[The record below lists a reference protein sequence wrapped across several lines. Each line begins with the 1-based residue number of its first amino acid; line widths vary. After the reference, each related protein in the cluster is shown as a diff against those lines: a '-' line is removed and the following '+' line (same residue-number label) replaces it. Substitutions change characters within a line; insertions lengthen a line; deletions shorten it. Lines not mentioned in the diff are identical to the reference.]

1 MALSIWL
8 LGPAQV
14 SLDREFVSGLRS
26 GKALALLAYLAVE
39 SDRAHRRE
47 KLAGMLWPD
56 YTESSARA
64 SLRRAL
70 ADLRQAIGDHRATP
84 PYLNTTRETIQF
96 NTDSDYWLDVEAITS
111 LADDLAGLEQAVAL
125 YRGSFLEGFSV
136 SDAPSFEEW
145 ALLKK
150 EQLERQVLEMLGRL
164 ATTYE
169 RRGEYEH
176 AQRYARRRVELE
188 PWNEQAERQL
198 MQLLAFS
205 GQRNAALAQ
214 YETCRSLLKDELDV
228 EPDPETTMLYESIRD
243 GMVVAPPFVSPP
255 PTFLSEEAQVD
266 AADRPSF
273 VARDRELARLTQFL
287 DQAMAGQGRVVFIIG
302 EPGSGKTVLAQEFVR
317 QAMDSHPDLVAV
329 NGRCNAY
336 TGIGD
341 PYLPFLEMLQ
351 MLTGDVE
358 ARWAGG
364 GITGQHARRLWAQ
377 MPDAVRALLDDG
389 PELIDRFVPG
399 AAMLARAR
407 AGAPSQVARLA
418 ELLERRAASGADP
431 ANLQQTDL
439 FEQYTRVLKALS
451 RQHPLILV
459 VDDLQWADLGSIG
472 LLFHLVGRLTGSQLL
487 LIGAYR
493 PSDVA
498 LGRPAAGPGWERH
511 PLEPVIHEFQRDLG
525 DIYIDLTQAEAR
537 QFVEALLDTEPNDL
551 DAAFR
556 EMLHRHTGGHPLFT
570 VELLRG
576 LQERGGLTKD
586 ESGRWTAGPALDW
599 ETLPPRVEAVIA
611 ERLGRLPEDWQSM
624 LAVASVEGEEFTAE
638 AVARVQMVDERQV
651 VQRLSGPLSQ
661 QHHLVH
667 AQGLQWLDG
676 QRLSR
681 YRFRHFLFQKYLYN
695 KLDPVQRAHLHQAM
709 GNALEAFHGEQ
720 VGELA
725 VPLARHFEAA
735 GMTVKAVEYLLQ
747 AGNRDVRLFANDEAI
762 AHFRRGIELVGTLA
776 DTPQRVQLELA
787 LQLALGVPLLATR
800 GFSDAE
806 LAQTYGRARELTQ
819 SVDASFELFQT
830 LTGLKDYYDVR
841 LELQTARQV
850 SEDMVHLARRLNNAG
865 LSAMAHHQAST
876 TLLYL
881 GQADGFLEQRER
893 MLALYDA
900 ERDRPMVYQLGFD
913 PLVASLS
920 HAGWA
925 LWFLGYPDQARQRSE
940 EAVSLA
946 REWGHPFV
954 EAFALFFAAQLYVYE
969 REVHP
974 VCERAEATIALS
986 SKHGIAFWLAAGMC
1000 AMGWALVEEG
1010 RLDEGITQH
1019 LQAQAMLQAIG
1030 AELGVLQHLP
1040 LLAEAHRKAGMVSE
1054 GLAVVDRALELV
1066 QATGCRMDEPEVHR
1080 LKGELLLMKGDDA
1093 EAEAVK
1099 CFRQAIEVAQQ
1110 QQAKSWELRATT
1122 SLCRL
1127 WQKQGKAE
1135 EARRALAEICG
1146 WFTEGFA
1153 TRDLQEAKALLD
1165 ELS

>member
-1 MALSIWL
+1 LPL
-8 LGPAQV
+8 LLYPPRPA
-14 SLDREFVSGLRS
+14 
-26 GKALALLAYLAVE
+26 
-39 SDRAHRRE
+39 
-47 KLAGMLWPD
+47 
-56 YTESSARA
+56 
-64 SLRRAL
+64 
-70 ADLRQAIGDHRATP
+70 
-84 PYLNTTRETIQF
+84 
-96 NTDSDYWLDVEAITS
+96 
-111 LADDLAGLEQAVAL
+111 
-125 YRGSFLEGFSV
+125 
-136 SDAPSFEEW
+136 
-145 ALLKK
+145 
-150 EQLERQVLEMLGRL
+150 
-164 ATTYE
+164 
-169 RRGEYEH
+169 
-176 AQRYARRRVELE
+176 
-188 PWNEQAERQL
+188 
-198 MQLLAFS
+198 
-205 GQRNAALAQ
+205 
-214 YETCRSLLKDELDV
+214 
-228 EPDPETTMLYESIRD
+228 
-243 GMVVAPPFVSPP
+243 
-255 PTFLSEEAQVD
+255 
-266 AADRPSF
+266 F
-273 VARDRELARLTQFL
+273 VARERELARLAQFL
-287 DQAMAGQGRVVFIIG
+287 DQALAGQGRVVFIIG
-302 EPGSGKTVLAQEFVR
+302 EPGSGKSVLAQEFVR
-317 QAMDSHPDLVAV
+317 QAMDSHADLVAV

-341 PYLPFLEMLQ
+341 AYLPFLEMLQ

-364 GITGQHARRLWAQ
+364 GITGQHARRLWAR
-377 MPDAVRALLDDG
+377 MPDAVQALLDDG

-407 AGAPSQVARLA
+407 AAAPSQAARLA
-418 ELLERRAASGADP
+418 EMLERSAASGAGA

-451 RQHPLILV
+451 REHPLILV

-472 LLFHLVGRLTGSQLL
+472 LLFHLVRRLTGSRLL
-487 LIGAYR
+487 VVGAYR
-493 PSDVA
+493 PGDVA
-498 LGRPAAGPGWERH
+498 LGRPAAGSGWERH

-525 DIYIDLTQAEAR
+525 DVHIDLAQSAGR

-586 ESGRWTAGPALDW
+586 ESGRWIAAPALDW
-599 ETLPPRVEAVIA
+599 ETLPPRVEAVIT
-611 ERLGRLPEDWQSM
+611 ERISRLPEDWQSM
-624 LAVASVEGEEFTAE
+624 LAAASVEGEEFTAE
-638 AVARVQMVDERQV
+638 AVARVQMEDERQV

-661 QHHLVH
+661 QHHVVH

-709 GNALEAFHGEQ
+709 GNALEALHGEQ
-720 VGELA
+720 AGELA

-735 GMTVKAVEYLLQ
+735 GMTVKAVEYLLK

-762 AHFRRGIELVGTLA
+762 AHYRRGIELVGTLA
-776 DTPQRVQLELA
+776 DTAQRVQLELA

-819 SVDASFELFQT
+819 RVEASFELFQT

-850 SEDMVHLARRLNNAG
+850 GADMVHLARRLNNAG

-881 GQADGFLEQRER
+881 GQADGFLEQRAR

-913 PLVASLS
+913 PLIASLS

-969 REVHP
+969 REVHS
-974 VCERAEATIALS
+974 VGERAEATIALS

-1010 RLDEGITQH
+1010 RLGEGITQH

-1040 LLAEAHRKAGMVSE
+1040 LLAEAYRKAGMVPE
-1054 GLAVVDRALELV
+1054 GLAVLDRALALV
-1066 QATGCRMDEPEVHR
+1066 QATGCRTAAHARRGRTRSRETLSARHRGSPSPASQVVGTACHDEPVPP
-1080 LKGELLLMKGDDA
+1080 LA
-1093 EAEAVK
+1093 EAG
-1099 CFRQAIEVAQQ
+1099 QA
-1110 QQAKSWELRATT
+1110 RTGATGA
-1122 SLCRL
+1122 S
-1127 WQKQGKAE
+1127 
-1135 EARRALAEICG
+1135 
-1146 WFTEGFA
+1146 
-1153 TRDLQEAKALLD
+1153 RDL
-1165 ELS
+1165 

>member
-1 MALSIWL
+1 VALSIWL
-8 LGPAQV
+8 LGPPQV
-14 SLDREFVSGLRS
+14 RLDQELVSNLRS
-26 GKALALLAYLAVE
+26 DKALALLAYLAVE

-56 YTESSARA
+56 YTEASARA

-70 ADLRQAIGDHRATP
+70 ADVRQAIGDHQATP
-84 PYLNTTRETIQF
+84 PHLHTTRETLQF
-96 NTDSDYWLDVEAITS
+96 NTDSDYWLDVEAIAG

-125 YRGSFLEGFSV
+125 YRASFLEGFSV

-176 AQRYARRRVELE
+176 AQRFAWRRVELE
-188 PWNEQAERQL
+188 PWNEQAQRQL

-214 YETCRSLLKDELDV
+214 YETCRSLLEDELDV
-228 EPDPETTMLYESIRD
+228 EPDPETTRLYESIRD
-243 GMVVAPPFVSPP
+243 GTLVAPPFVSP
-255 PTFLSEEAQVD
+255 L
-266 AADRPSF
+266 PSF
-273 VARDRELARLTQFL
+273 AGKEPPAGDAERPAIVARERELAQLSGFL
-287 DQAMAGQGRVVFIIG
+287 DQALVGHGQVVFIIG
-302 EPGSGKTVLAQEFVR
+302 EPGSGKSVLAQEFVR
-317 QAMDSHPDLVAV
+317 QAMDWHADLVAV

-336 TGIGD
+336 TSIGD

-364 GITGQHARRLWAQ
+364 GITGRHARRLWAR
-377 MPDAVRALLDDG
+377 MPDAVQALLDDG
-389 PELIDRFVPG
+389 PELLDRLVSG
-399 AAMLARAR
+399 TSMLARAR
-407 AGAPSQVARLA
+407 AGAPSEAARLA
-418 ELLERRAASGADP
+418 ELLEHRAASGAGA
-431 ANLQQTDL
+431 ANLRQTDL
-439 FEQYTRVLKALS
+439 FEQYTRVLKAMS
-451 RQHPLILV
+451 REHPLILV

-472 LLFHLVGRLTGSQLL
+472 LLFHLGRRLAGSRLL
-487 LIGAYR
+487 LVGAYR
-493 PSDVA
+493 PGDVA
-498 LGRPAAGPGWERH
+498 LGRPAAGSGWERH
-511 PLEPVIHEFQRDLG
+511 PLEPVIHEFKRDLG
-525 DIYIDLTQAEAR
+525 DVHIDLAQAEGR
-537 QFVEALLDTEPNDL
+537 QFVEALLDTEPNHL

-556 EMLHRHTGGHPLFT
+556 ELLHRHTRGHPLFT

-576 LQERGGLTKD
+576 LQERGGLTRD
-586 ESGRWTAGPALDW
+586 EAGRWIAGPALDW

-611 ERLGRLPEDWQSM
+611 ERLSRLPEDWQSM
-624 LAVASVEGEEFTAE
+624 LAAASVEGEEFTAE
-638 AVARVQMVDERQV
+638 AVARVQREDERQV
-651 VQRLSGPLSQ
+651 VQRLSGSLSQ

-667 AQGLQWLDG
+667 AQGIQWLDG

-695 KLDPVQRAHLHQAM
+695 KLDPVQRAHLHQEM
-709 GNALEAFHGEQ
+709 GNTLETLHGEQ

-725 VPLARHFEAA
+725 VSLARHFEAA

-747 AGNRDVRLFANDEAI
+747 AGNRSVHLFANDEAI
-762 AHFRRGIELVGTLA
+762 AHFRRGIELIGRLA
-776 DTPQRVQLELA
+776 DTPQRVRMELA

-830 LTGLKDYYDVR
+830 LTGLKNYYDVR
-841 LELQTARQV
+841 LELQTASQV
-850 SEDMVHLARRLNNAG
+850 GEDMVRVARRLNDPG
-865 LSAMAHHQAST
+865 LTAMAHHQQST

-881 GQADGFLEQRER
+881 GQADSFLEQRER
-893 MLALYDA
+893 VLALYDA
-900 ERDRPMVYQLGFD
+900 ERDRPLVYQLGFD
-913 PLVASLS
+913 PMIASLS

-954 EAFALFFAAQLYVYE
+954 EAFALFFAAQSHVYQ

-974 VCERAEATIALS
+974 VGQRAEATIALS
-986 SKHGIAFWLAAGMC
+986 SNHGITFWLAAGMC

-1030 AELGVLQHLP
+1030 AELGILQHLP
-1040 LLAEAHRKAGMVSE
+1040 LLAEAYHKAEMVAE
-1054 GLAVVDRALELV
+1054 GLAVLDRALALV

-1080 LKGELLLMKGDDA
+1080 LKGELLLTRGGA
-1093 EAEAVK
+1093 EAEAEK
-1099 CFRQAIEVAQQ
+1099 CFQRAIEVARR
-1110 QQAKSWELRATT
+1110 QQARSWELRATT

-1127 WQKQGKAE
+1127 WQKQNKQE
-1135 EARRALAEICG
+1135 QARQVLAETYD
-1146 WFTEGFA
+1146 WFTEGFD
-1153 TRDLQEAKALLD
+1153 TRDLKHAKALLE

>member
-1 MALSIWL
+1 VALSIWL
-8 LGPAQV
+8 LGPPQV
-14 SLDREFVSGLRS
+14 RLDQELVSNLRS
-26 GKALALLAYLAVE
+26 DKALALLAYLAFE

-56 YTESSARA
+56 YPESSARA

-70 ADLRQAIGDHRATP
+70 ADVRRAIGDHRATP
-84 PYLNTTRETIQF
+84 PYLQTTRETLQF
-96 NTDSDYWLDVEAITS
+96 NRDSDYWLDVEAIAG
-111 LADDLAGLEQAVAL
+111 LADDLAGLEQAVAM
-125 YRGSFLEGFSV
+125 YRGSFLEGFSI

-150 EQLERQVLEMLGRL
+150 EQLERQALKMLDRL
-164 ATTYE
+164 AATYE

-176 AQRYARRRVELE
+176 GQRYARRRVELE
-188 PWNEQAERQL
+188 PWNEQAQRQL
-198 MQLLAFS
+198 MQVLAFS

-214 YETCRSLLKDELDV
+214 YETCRSLLEDELDV

-243 GMVVAPPFVSPP
+243 GTLIAPPFVSPP
-255 PTFLSEEAQVD
+255 PSFVGKEPPAGD
-266 AADRPSF
+266 AERPAF
-273 VARDRELARLTQFL
+273 VARERELVRLTQLL
-287 DQAMAGQGRVVFIIG
+287 DQALAGHGRVAFIIG
-302 EPGSGKTVLAQEFVR
+302 EPGSGKSALAQEFVR

-364 GITGQHARRLWAQ
+364 GITSRHARRLWAR
-377 MPDAVRALLDDG
+377 MPDAVQVLLDDG
-389 PELIDRFVPG
+389 RELIDRFVPG
-399 AAMLARAR
+399 SAMLARAR
-407 AGAPSQVARLA
+407 AGAPAQAARLA
-418 ELLERRAASGADP
+418 ELLERRAASGAGS

-451 RQHPLILV
+451 REHPLILV

-472 LLFHLVGRLTGSQLL
+472 LLFHLGKKLAGGRLLL
-487 LIGAYR
+487 MGAYR
-493 PSDVA
+493 PGDVA
-498 LGRPAAGPGWERH
+498 MGRPLAGTGPERH
-511 PLEPVIHEFQRDLG
+511 PLQPVIHEFQRDLG
-525 DIYIDLTQAEAR
+525 DIHIDLAQAEGR
-537 QFVEALLDTEPNDL
+537 QFVEALLETEPNDL

-556 EMLHRHTGGHPLFT
+556 DMLHRHTGGHPLFT

-576 LQERGGLTKD
+576 LQERGGLRKD
-586 ESGRWTAGPALDW
+586 ESGRWIAGPALDW

-624 LAVASVEGEEFTAE
+624 LAAASVEGEEFTAE
-638 AVARVQMVDERQV
+638 AVAHVQATDERQV
-651 VQRLSGPLSQ
+651 LLRLSGPLSQ

-667 AQGLQWLDG
+667 AQGLQWQG
-676 QRLSR
+676 RQRLSR

-695 KLDPVQRAHLHQAM
+695 RLDPVQRAHLHAAM
-709 GNALEAFHGEQ
+709 GNTLETLHGEQ
-720 VGELA
+720 AGELA

-747 AGNRDVRLFANDEAI
+747 AGNRAVRLFANDEAI
-762 AHFRRGIELVGTLA
+762 AHFRRGIELVGRLA
-776 DTPQRVQLELA
+776 DTPQRVQMELA

-800 GFSDAE
+800 GFSDTE

-819 SVDASFELFQT
+819 SVEASFELFQT

-841 LELQTARQV
+841 LELQTALQV
-850 SEDMVHLARRLNNAG
+850 GGDMVHLARRLNNAG

-913 PLVASLS
+913 PLIASLS

-954 EAFALFFAAQLYVYE
+954 EAFALFFAAQLYVYQ
-969 REVHP
+969 REMHLVG
-974 VCERAEATIALS
+974 ERAEATIALS
-986 SKHGIAFWLAAGMC
+986 EKHGIAFWLAAGMC

-1010 RLDEGITQH
+1010 KLDEGITQH

-1040 LLAEAHRKAGMVSE
+1040 LLAEANRKAETISE
-1054 GLAVVDRALELV
+1054 GLAVLDKAQALI
-1066 QATGCRMDEPEVHR
+1066 QATGCRMDEPEIRR
-1080 LKGELLLMKGDDA
+1080 LKGELLLMRG
-1093 EAEAVK
+1093 EAEPEAEK
-1099 CFRQAIEVAQQ
+1099 CFQRAIQVARQ

-1127 WQKQGKAE
+1127 WQKRGKQQQ
-1135 EARRALAEICG
+1135 ARQVLAEIYS
-1146 WFTEGFA
+1146 WFTEGLD
-1153 TRDLQEAKALLD
+1153 TRDLQEAKALLED
-1165 ELS
+1165 LS

>member
-8 LGPAQV
+8 LGPPQV
-14 SLDREFVSGLRS
+14 RLDRELVSNLRS
-26 GKALALLAYLAVE
+26 DKALALLAYLAVE

-56 YTESSARA
+56 YAESSARA

-70 ADLRQAIGDHRATP
+70 ADVRQAIGDHQATP
-84 PYLNTTRETIQF
+84 PYLHTTRETLQF
-96 NTDSDYWLDVEAITS
+96 NTDSDYWLDVEAIAG
-111 LADDLAGLEQAVAL
+111 LADDVADPKQAVTL

-136 SDAPSFEEW
+136 GDAAPFEEW

-150 EQLERQVLEMLGRL
+150 EQLERQVLRMLDRL
-164 ATTYE
+164 STTYE
-169 RRGEYEH
+169 RRGEYEQ

-188 PWNEQAERQL
+188 PWNEQAQRQL

-214 YETCRSLLKDELDV
+214 YETCRRLLADELGV
-228 EPDPETTMLYESIRD
+228 EPDAETTMLYGSIRD
-243 GMVVAPPFVSPP
+243 GTLVAPPFVSSPP
-255 PTFLSEEAQVD
+255 GFAGKEQPAGD
-266 AADRPSF
+266 AERPAF
-273 VARDRELARLTQFL
+273 VARERELARLTQFL
-287 DQAMAGQGRVVFIIG
+287 DQVLAGQGRVAFIIG
-302 EPGSGKTVLAQEFVR
+302 EPGSGKSVLAQEFVR

-341 PYLPFLEMLQ
+341 PYLPFLEILQ

-364 GITGQHARRLWAQ
+364 GITGQHARRLWAR
-377 MPDAVRALLDDG
+377 MPDAVQALLDDG
-389 PELIDRFVPG
+389 PELIDRFVSG
-399 AAMLARAR
+399 AAVLARAR
-407 AGAPSQVARLA
+407 AGAPAQAARLA
-418 ELLERRAASGADP
+418 ALLERRAASAAGAG
-431 ANLQQTDL
+431 NLQQSDL
-439 FEQYTRVLKALS
+439 FEQYTRVLKAMS
-451 RQHPLILV
+451 REHPLILV
-459 VDDLQWADLGSIG
+459 VDDLQWADVGSIG
-472 LLFHLVGRLTGSQLL
+472 LLFHLGLRLAGSRSLL
-487 LIGAYR
+487 VGAYR
-493 PSDVA
+493 PGDVA
-498 LGRPAAGPGWERH
+498 MGRPSAGSESERN
-511 PLEPVIHEFQRDLG
+511 PLEPVIHEFQRELG
-525 DIYIDLTQAEAR
+525 DIHIDLAQTEGW

-551 DAAFR
+551 DEAFR
-556 EMLHRHTGGHPLFT
+556 KMLHRHTGGHPLFT

-586 ESGRWTAGPALDW
+586 ESGRWIAGPALDW

-611 ERLGRLPEDWQSM
+611 ERFGRLPEDWASM
-624 LAVASVEGEEFTAE
+624 LATASVEGEEFTAE
-638 AVARVQMVDERQV
+638 AIARVQMVDERRV

-667 AQGLQWLDG
+667 AQGLEWLAG

-709 GNALEAFHGEQ
+709 GNALETLHGEQ
-720 VGELA
+720 AGELA

-747 AGNRDVRLFANDEAI
+747 AGNHAVRLFANDEAI
-762 AHFRRGIELVGTLA
+762 AHFRHGIELLGTLA
-776 DTPQRVQLELA
+776 ETAQRVELELA

-819 SVDASFELFQT
+819 SVEASFELFQT
-830 LTGLKDYYDVR
+830 LTGLKNYYDVR
-841 LELQTARQV
+841 LELPTARQV
-850 SEDMVHLARRLNNAG
+850 SADMVHLARRLNNAG

-881 GQADGFLEQRER
+881 GEADGFLEQRER

-913 PLVASLS
+913 PLIASLS

-940 EAVSLA
+940 EAVSFA
-946 REWGHPFV
+946 KEWGHPFV
-954 EAFALFFAAQLYVYE
+954 EAFALFFAAQLYIYQ
-969 REVHP
+969 REVHS
-974 VCERAEATIALS
+974 VSQRAEATIALS
-986 SKHGIAFWLAAGMC
+986 SKHGIAFWLAAGMS

-1010 RLDEGITQH
+1010 SLAEGITQH
-1019 LQAQAMLQAIG
+1019 IQAQAMLQAIG

-1054 GLAVVDRALELV
+1054 GLAVVDKALELV

-1080 LKGELLLMKGDDA
+1080 LKGELLLIEGDDA
-1093 EAEAVK
+1093 DAEK
-1099 CFRQAIEVAQQ
+1099 WFRRAIEIARRQR
-1110 QQAKSWELRATT
+1110 ARSWELRATT

-1127 WQKQGKAE
+1127 WQKQGHAEKA
-1135 EARRALAEICG
+1135 RQVLGQIYG
-1146 WFTEGFA
+1146 WFTEGFD
-1153 TRDLQEAKALLD
+1153 TRDLREAKALLE

>member
-8 LGPAQV
+8 LGPPQV
-14 SLDREFVSGLRS
+14 RLDQELVSNLRS
-26 GKALALLAYLAVE
+26 DKALALLAYLAVE

-56 YTESSARA
+56 YSESSARA
-64 SLRRAL
+64 NLRRAL
-70 ADLRQAIGDHRATP
+70 ADVRQAIGDHCAAP
-84 PYLNTTRETIQF
+84 PYLLTTRETLQF
-96 NTDSDYWLDVEAITS
+96 NTDNDYWLDVEAI
-111 LADDLAGLEQAVAL
+111 AGPAEDLAGLERAVAL

-136 SDAPSFEEW
+136 NDAPSFEEW

-176 AQRYARRRVELE
+176 AQRYARWRVELE
-188 PWNEQAERQL
+188 PWNEQAQRQL

-214 YETCRSLLKDELDV
+214 YETCRSLLADELDV
-228 EPDPETTMLYESIRD
+228 EPDAETTLLYESIRD
-243 GMVVAPPFVSPP
+243 GMLVAPPFISPP
-255 PTFLSEEAQVD
+255 PHFASEEAQVD
-266 AADRPSF
+266 TAGRPAF
-273 VARDRELARLTQFL
+273 VARERELAQLTRFL
-287 DQAMAGQGRVVFIIG
+287 DQTLAGHGRVIFIIG
-302 EPGSGKTVLAQEFVR
+302 EPGSGKSVLAQEFVR
-317 QAMDSHPDLVAV
+317 QAMESHPDLAAV

-364 GITGQHARRLWAQ
+364 GITGQHARRLWAR
-377 MPDAVRALLDDG
+377 MPGVVQALLDNG
-389 PELIDRFVPG
+389 PELLDRFVSG
-399 AAMLARAR
+399 AAVLARAR
-407 AGAPSQVARLA
+407 AGAPAQAARLA
-418 ELLERRAASGADP
+418 EMLERRAASGAGA

-439 FEQYTRVLKALS
+439 FEQYSKVLKAVS
-451 RQHPLILV
+451 REQALILV
-459 VDDLQWADLGSIG
+459 VDDLQWADVGSIG
-472 LLFHLVGRLTGSQLL
+472 LLFHLGRRLAGSRLL
-487 LIGAYR
+487 LVGAYR
-493 PSDVA
+493 PGDVA
-498 LGRPAAGPGWERH
+498 LGRPAAGSGWERH

-525 DIYIDLTQAEAR
+525 DVHIDLAQAAGR
-537 QFVEALLDTEPNDL
+537 QFLEALLDTEPNDL

-586 ESGRWTAGPALDW
+586 EAGRWIAGPALDW
-599 ETLPPRVEAVIA
+599 EALPPRLEAVIA
-611 ERLGRLPEDWQSM
+611 ERLGRLPENWQAM
-624 LAVASVEGEEFTAE
+624 LAAASVEGEEFTAE
-638 AVARVQMVDERQV
+638 AVARVQMEDERQV
-651 VQRLSGPLSQ
+651 VERLSGPLSR

-667 AQGLQWLDG
+667 AQGIQWLDG

-695 KLDPVQRAHLHQAM
+695 KLDPVQRAHLHESM
-709 GNALEAFHGEQ
+709 GNTLETLQGEQ
-720 VGELA
+720 AGELA

-735 GMTVKAVEYLLQ
+735 GMTVKAAEYLLQ

-800 GFSDAE
+800 GFSDLE

-819 SVDASFELFQT
+819 GIDASFELFQT

-850 SEDMVHLARRLNNAG
+850 GEDMVRVARRLNHPG
-865 LSAMAHHQAST
+865 LAAMAHHQQST

-881 GQADGFLEQRER
+881 GQPSGFLEQRER

-900 ERDRPMVYQLGFD
+900 ERDRPLVYQLGLD
-913 PLVASLS
+913 PLIASLS

-954 EAFALFFAAQLYVYE
+954 ETFALFFAAQLYVYQ
-969 REVHP
+969 REAH
-974 VCERAEATIALS
+974 RAAEKADETIALS
-986 SKHGIAFWLAAGMC
+986 SKHGIALWLAAGIY
-1000 AMGWALVEEG
+1000 ARGWALVEGG
-1010 RLDEGITQH
+1010 RLDEGIAQH
-1019 LQAQAMLQAIG
+1019 LQAQAMLQGMG

-1040 LLAEAHRKAGMVSE
+1040 SLAEAYRKAGMVSE
-1054 GLAVVDRALELV
+1054 GLAVVGKALELI
-1066 QATGCRMDEPEVHR
+1066 QTSGCTMDEPEVR
-1080 LKGELLLMKGDDA
+1080 WLKGELLLMQGDDA
-1093 EAEAVK
+1093 EAEE
-1099 CFRQAIEVAQQ
+1099 CFRRAIEVAQHHH
-1110 QQAKSWELRATT
+1110 AKSRELRATT

-1127 WQKQGKAE
+1127 WQQQGNQE
-1135 EARRALAEICG
+1135 QARLVLAEIYD
-1146 WFTEGFA
+1146 WFTEGFD
-1153 TRDLQEAKALLD
+1153 TPDLQQAKALLE

>member
-8 LGPAQV
+8 FGPPQV
-14 SLDREFVSGLRS
+14 RLDQEVVSNLRS
-26 GKALALLAYLAVE
+26 DKALALLAYLAVE

-56 YTESSARA
+56 YPESSARA

-70 ADLRQAIGDHRATP
+70 TDVRQAIGHHRATP
-84 PYLNTTRETIQF
+84 PYLLTTRETLQF
-96 NTDSDYWLDVEAITS
+96 NTDSDYWLDVEAIAG

-125 YRGSFLEGFSV
+125 YRGRFLEGFSV

-188 PWNEQAERQL
+188 PWNEQAQRQL
-198 MQLLAFS
+198 MQLLALS

-214 YETCRSLLKDELDV
+214 YETCRRLLEDELDV
-228 EPDPETTMLYESIRD
+228 EPDPETTRLYESIRD
-243 GMVVAPPFVSPP
+243 GTLVAPPFVSPP
-255 PTFLSEEAQVD
+255 PAFASEEAQVG
-266 AADRPSF
+266 AAERPAF
-273 VARDRELARLTQFL
+273 VARDGELARLAQFL
-287 DQAMAGQGRVVFIIG
+287 DQALAGQGLVVFIIG

-317 QAMDSHPDLVAV
+317 QAMDSHADLVAV
-329 NGRCNAY
+329 NGRCNVY

-351 MLTGDVE
+351 MLTGEVE

-364 GITGQHARRLWAQ
+364 AITGQHARRLWAR
-377 MPDAVRALLDDG
+377 MPDAVQALLDDG
-389 PELIDRFVPG
+389 PELLDRFVSG
-399 AAMLARAR
+399 AVVLARAR
-407 AGAPSQVARLA
+407 AGAPAQAARLA
-418 ELLERRAASGADP
+418 EMLERREASGAGA

-451 RQHPLILV
+451 REHPLILV

-472 LLFHLVGRLTGSQLL
+472 LLFHLGRRLAGSQLL
-487 LIGAYR
+487 LVGAYR
-493 PSDVA
+493 PGDVA
-498 LGRPAAGPGWERH
+498 LGRPSAGPGRERH
-511 PLEPVIHEFQRDLG
+511 PLEPVILEFQRDLG
-525 DIYIDLTQAEAR
+525 DIHIDLTQAEGR

-556 EMLHRHTGGHPLFT
+556 ELLHRHTGGHPLFT

-586 ESGRWTAGPALDW
+586 ESGRWIAGPALDW

-624 LAVASVEGEEFTAE
+624 LAAASVEGEEFTAE
-638 AVARVQMVDERQV
+638 AVARVQMEDERQV

-661 QHHLVH
+661 QDHLVY

-695 KLDPVQRAHLHQAM
+695 KLDPVQRADLHERM
-709 GNALEAFHGEQ
+709 GNALETLHGEQ
-720 VGELA
+720 AGELA

-735 GMTVKAVEYLLQ
+735 GMTVKAVEYLAQ
-747 AGNRDVRLFANDEAI
+747 AGNRDVRLFANDEAV
-762 AHFRRGIELVGTLA
+762 AHYRRGIELVGRLA
-776 DTPQRVQLELA
+776 DTPQRVRMELA

-806 LAQTYGRARELTQ
+806 LAHTYGRARELTQ

-850 SEDMVHLARRLNNAG
+850 GGDMIHLAKRLNNAG

-893 MLALYDA
+893 MLTLYDA

-913 PLVASLS
+913 PLIASLS

-925 LWFLGYPDQARQRSE
+925 LWFLGYPDQATQRSE

-954 EAFALFFAAQLYVYE
+954 EAFALFFAAQSYIYQ
-969 REVHP
+969 REVQP
-974 VCERAEATIALS
+974 AAQRAEATIALS

-1019 LQAQAMLQAIG
+1019 LEAQAMLQAIG
-1030 AELGVLQHLP
+1030 AELGYLQHLP
-1040 LLAEAHRKAGMVSE
+1040 LLAEAYRKAEMISE
-1054 GLAVVDRALELV
+1054 GLAVVDKALALV
-1066 QATGCRMDEPEVHR
+1066 EATGCRMDEPEVHR
-1080 LKGELLLMKGDDA
+1080 LKGELLLMRG
-1093 EAEAVK
+1093 EAEPEAEK
-1099 CFRQAIEVAQQ
+1099 CFQRAIEVAHR
-1110 QQAKSWELRATT
+1110 QQARSWELRATT

-1127 WQKQGKAE
+1127 WQKQGKQEKAPE
-1135 EARRALAEICG
+1135 ALAAIYG

-1153 TRDLQEAKALLD
+1153 TADLREARALLD
-1165 ELS
+1165 QLA